1 MQGWNIYWEYTIGK
15 WVSFIEEK
23 DSGWCYVIFLPQGI
37 LVVTGIL
44 KRGVT
49 RKEQLKKHVCNSRDA
64 TIAIVRDFS
73 DKNRGNF
80 AVFLKQT
87 QVGEEQYIHIGV
99 SKNRGT

>member
-1 MQGWNIYWEYTIGK
+1 M
-15 WVSFIEEK
+15 
-23 DSGWCYVIFLPQGI
+23 
-37 LVVTGIL
+37 VTGIL

-49 RKEQLKKHVCNSRDA
+49 RKEQLKKNVCNSRDA

-80 AVFLKQT
+80 TVFLKQT
-87 QVGEEQYIHIGV
+87 QVGEEQHIHIGV